1 MTVNIEEDVLFK
13 EVFGSIIGTLDEIE
27 NYEIAMN
34 EENGA
39 ISSSYVNTIPYGI
52 PSGCH
57 ERLVVIFDGK
67 KDIGNLFHW
76 ALKHVGITCKRKT
89 KYILFY
95 ITNENVDWKSHWML
109 YKPSFEELKDKY
121 GIQYFFYFKKQFK
134 AELQKVKNEL
144 NNFEHIKN
152 LPGEVSEA
160 IVLVEANFKNRTL
173 IVKTIFA
180 NTNSHSYFSFKVQA
194 NKNVINN
201 PVTKENI
208 DITEILE
215 KIKKVLLSDHKIDAS
230 INVGEDFLPELTFSQ
245 IISSES
251 ELEFFINFCKK
262 EYPRLIKRIGSIISG
277 ILRPKGR
284 IY

>member
-1 MTVNIEEDVLFK
+1 MTVNIEEDILFK

-39 ISSSYVNTIPYGI
+39 ISSSYVNTIPYGV

-67 KDIGNLFHW
+67 KDIDNLFHW
-76 ALKHVGITCKRKT
+76 ALKHVGITCKGKT

-109 YKPSFEELKDKY
+109 YKPSFDDLKDKY

-134 AELQKVKNEL
+134 VEFQKVKNEL
-144 NNFEHIKN
+144 NNFEHIKS

-160 IVLVEANFKNRTL
+160 IVLIEPNNFHKLL

-180 NTNSHSYFSFKVQA
+180 KTKSHSYFSFKVQT
-194 NKNVINN
+194 NKKMFYSPRVEE
-201 PVTKENI
+201 KI

-215 KIKKVLLSDHKIDAS
+215 KIKIVLLSDHKIDAS
-230 INVGEDFLPELTFSQ
+230 IKVGDDFLPELTFSQ

-262 EYPRLIKRIGSIISG
+262 EYPKLKKRIESIISEQF
-277 ILRPKGR
+277 RQKGR
-284 IY
+284 M